1 MSDLRDAAA
10 VLGSL
15 KAAYDLSKAFLDV
28 RGTVQQQGKVF
39 ELQSVILAAQQSA
52 LSAQEAQSTLSTRIS
67 ELEKRIAEL
76 EAWGADKER
85 YQLTKLAEGVSAYA
99 LKPEAQRAEPPHH
112 LCANCFHENHK
123 SILQQEARSPGISRV
138 LICPRCGAEH
148 YVWGVRHPEHR
159 PSVRRSR

>member
-67 ELEKRIAEL
+67 ELENVLLSLKH
-76 EAWGADKER
+76 GALIKSATNLPNSPKEFPLMR
-85 YQLTKLAEGVSAYA
+85 
-99 LKPEAQRAEPPHH
+99 
-112 LCANCFHENHK
+112 
-123 SILQQEARSPGISRV
+123 
-138 LICPRCGAEH
+138 
-148 YVWGVRHPEHR
+148 
-159 PSVRRSR
+159 

>member
-28 RGTVQQQGKVF
+28 RGAVQQQAKVF

-52 LSAQEAQSTLSTRIS
+52 LSAQEAQSALSTRVS

-76 EAWGADKER
+76 EAWDAEKQKYE
-85 YQLTKLAEGVSAYA
+85 LTKLAEPGVFAYK
-99 LKPEAQRAEPPHH
+99 LKPEAQGSGPVHE
-112 LCANCFHENHK
+112 LCANCFDQGHK
-123 SILQQEARSPGISRV
+123 SILQRETRVPGRSLV
-138 LICPRCGAEH
+138 AFCPRCNSTFYIFGMRFTEPPRAK
-148 YVWGVRHPEHR
+148 R
-159 PSVRRSR
+159 